1 MMTDILWKEAEPII
15 KVTERHPFLTAMVY
29 GTLPESN
36 FIYYVLQDALY
47 LKSFA
52 ECLRRLSEKA
62 EATHQ
67 DAERLKEFALGAEEA
82 EMSLH
87 NSFFKKWQIDS
98 SLATEMPN
106 TLLYTSYILRIV
118 STRDYAEGLA
128 ALLPC
133 FWVYMHVGKCMLR
146 LRNELGDTVK
156 RYPQFDEWIDMYS
169 GDEFENHVNDY
180 IKMVDSVATGVN
192 EDKFSLMKQ
201 HFLLAC
207 KLEHMFWDQAMSL
220 MQWPTIAEGEA
231 EETG

>member
-1 MMTDILWKEAEPII
+1 MMTDILWKAAEPII
-15 KVTERHPFLTAMVY
+15 EVTERHPFLSAMVY
-29 GTLPESN
+29 GTLPKSN

-52 ECLRRLSEKA
+52 ECLRHLSEKT
-62 EATHQ
+62 EATDQ
-67 DAERLKEFALGAEEA
+67 DAIRLKDFAIGAEEA

-87 NSFFKKWQIDS
+87 NSFFKKWEIDS

-146 LRNELGDTVK
+146 LRNELGDAVQ

-169 GDEFENHVNDY
+169 GDEFENHVSDY
-180 IKMVDSVATGVN
+180 IKIVNSVAVQVD
-192 EDKFSLMKQ
+192 EDKFNIMKE
-201 HFLLAC
+201 HFVLCC

-220 MQWPTIAEGEA
+220 MEWPSIAEVEKPVS
-231 EETG
+231 E